1 MANLKVEFCGVT
13 FPNPLILPSGIAQE
27 IPKDHQR
34 AVDAGA
40 GGVTLKSLTVEP
52 RVGYPLPRV
61 IRYEHGF
68 LNAVGLRG
76 PGIKEGLKLIEEFI
90 ITSKIPV
97 IVSIFAASVED
108 FSQLVSKV
116 VTLKPSLIE
125 LNLSCPHVSSEFGKA
140 LGMGAE
146 SSRAA
151 VKAAK
156 KEAGKIPIIAK
167 LTPNISNISEVA
179 KACEDAGADAIS
191 AINTVG
197 PGMVIDIKTR
207 RPVLGN
213 KRGGV
218 SGSGIKPIAIRC
230 VYDIYEAVKIPIIG
244 IGGVSTWQDTIEM
257 IIAGATLIG
266 VGSATYSKGMKVF
279 EEIKQDLR
287 DYMQNEKIES
297 LKNLVGIAHN
307 K

>member
-1 MANLKVEFCGVT
+1 M
-13 FPNPLILPSGIAQE
+13 
-27 IPKDHQR
+27 
-34 AVDAGA
+34 
-40 GGVTLKSLTVEP
+40 
-52 RVGYPLPRV
+52 
-61 IRYEHGF
+61 
-68 LNAVGLRG
+68 
-76 PGIKEGLKLIEEFI
+76 
-90 ITSKIPV
+90 
-97 IVSIFAASVED
+97 
-108 FSQLVSKV
+108 
-116 VTLKPSLIE
+116 
-125 LNLSCPHVSSEFGKA
+125 
-140 LGMGAE
+140 
-146 SSRAA
+146 
-151 VKAAK
+151 
-156 KEAGKIPIIAK
+156 
-167 LTPNISNISEVA
+167 
-179 KACEDAGADAIS
+179 
-191 AINTVG
+191 
-197 PGMVIDIKTR
+197 
-207 RPVLGN
+207 GN